1 MMRLLQFLWVSA
13 FLTDESVGVG
23 DQSSSSSSSPRPAF
37 PDIRGN
43 ASCSVQASIGS
54 KWEHG
59 NGIWR
64 AALDLVKTQ
73 QPSA

>member
-1 MMRLLQFLWVSA
+1 MQDTLFVSDRSLHDDVSA
-13 FLTDESVGVG
+13 CAGS
-23 DQSSSSSSSPRPAF
+23 QSGNSSPQASI

-43 ASCSVQASIGS
+43 ASCSVQASLGS

-64 AALDLVKTQ
+64 AALDLVSTQ
-73 QPSA
+73 SSAYIR